1 MLENTEMEDSDQGLE
16 IALKW
21 INAIANGDFGQE
33 IETSTAKG
41 IRVVQAHKGFLLCD
55 FTIHS
60 GLSDENG
67 NWHVGA
73 IATLVDIIGSCVS
86 LSITSSLQQVT
97 LDFSISYYTTA
108 RLQEEVKVEAKVIG
122 KKEELTSVIVEVRK
136 KENGELVA
144 LGKLWL
150 AVPRKH
156 PRHQESKL

>member
-1 MLENTEMEDSDQGLE
+1 MENSDHVLEV
-16 IALKW
+16 ALKW
-21 INAIANGDFGQE
+21 IEGLANGDIGQE
-33 IETSTAKG
+33 IETSTTRG

-55 FTIHS
+55 FTIHT

-73 IATLVDIIGSCVS
+73 IATLVDTIGSFASFSV
-86 LSITSSLQQVT
+86 TSSSQQVT
-97 LDFSISYYTTA
+97 LDFSISYYTT
-108 RLQEEVKVEAKVIG
+108 VKVQAKVIA
-122 KKEELTSVIVEVRK
+122 KKDELTSVIVEVRK

-144 LGKLWL
+144 LGKLRF